1 MTDPYVG
8 KLTFFRVYSG
18 SIRTG
23 DQVLNAATGQ
33 KERIGRLVQMHANK
47 REEIS
52 EVYAGDIA
60 AGIGMKRVTTG
71 NTLCD
76 PEYPIAL
83 EAMSFPEPVVDVAI
97 EPKSKADEEKLA
109 NALQRLSEED
119 PTFRVRTEEETGQTV
134 ISGMG
139 ELHLEILV
147 DRMMR
152 EFSVQA
158 NVGKPQVSYKET
170 LSIPAEVRH
179 RFVRQTG
186 GGGAF
191 ADVTLRGE
199 PHEGGKGVGVA
210 SKIVG
215 GAVPKEDIPPVG
227 QGGHDAIGSGGLGG
241 RLTGG

>member
-83 EAMSFPEPVVDVAI
+83 EAMSFREPVVDVAI
-97 EPKSKADEEKLA
+97 EPKSRADEEKLA

-119 PTFRVRTEEETGQTV
+119 PTFRVRTEDETSQTV

-152 EFSVQA
+152 EFGVQA
-158 NVGKPQVSYKET
+158 NVGKPQVAYRET
-170 LSIPAEVRH
+170 ISGPAETRH

-186 GGGAF
+186 GRGQF
-191 ADVTLRGE
+191 ADVSLRVE
-199 PHEGGKGVGVA
+199 PLESGKGFEFENEIVGGSIPKEVIPAVGKGVEEAMKGGVVA
-210 SKIVG
+210 GYPMV
-215 GAVPKEDIPPVG
+215 
-227 QGGHDAIGSGGLGG
+227 
-241 RLTGG
+241 